1 MTDAAVD
8 TEPGHDTTRHGAAPA
23 GARATPDPRR
33 RLLLCA
39 AGGLALGLVVAA
51 RPARAQPPLA
61 ARPMRIGVIGAGRLG
76 GAVGTLWV
84 KAGHEVRFS
93 SRHPEELKP
102 LVDGLG
108 GRATAGT
115 VAEAIAFGEVLL
127 LAVPYRAVPEIGQ
140 EHAAALRNK
149 VVLDATN
156 AFRERDGA
164 VGEEAIAKGI
174 GVTTAKYLSGAR
186 VVRAFNFTGAAEFT
200 RDSNRPEG
208 RIAVPIA
215 GDDRAALD
223 IAAQLVRDA
232 GFEPVVVGGLTT
244 ANRFAPGGPLFRQ
257 MGSAEEMRKRLGQ

>member
-1 MTDAAVD
+1 MV
-8 TEPGHDTTRHGAAPA
+8 
-23 GARATPDPRR
+23 
-33 RLLLCA
+33 
-39 AGGLALGLVVAA
+39 LALAA
-51 RPARAQPPLA
+51 LPGAPRAQPAVA

-76 GAVGTLWV
+76 GAVGSLWV
-84 KAGHEVRFS
+84 KAGHEVRFA

-108 GRATAGT
+108 GRASAGT

-127 LAVPYRAVPEIGQ
+127 LAVPYRAVPEVGK
-140 EHAAALRNK
+140 EHAAAMRGK

-164 VGEEAIAKGI
+164 AGEEAIANGI
-174 GVTTAKYLSGAR
+174 GLTTAKYLPGAR

-223 IAAQLVRDA
+223 IASQLVRDA
-232 GFEPVVVGGLTT
+232 GFEPVVVGGLST

-257 MGSAEEMRKRLGQ
+257 MGSADEMRKRLGQ